1 MGHRHDEAQSG
12 EELST
17 NTRLP
22 VDRRTALRGAG
33 AGLAALGLGSF
44 TANVAAK
51 PGNGNGGGKQNDSG
65 SLATSAANQ
74 FRFAGESWHI
84 MSASSDTGQN
94 TSPVET
100 LMRIDGVKQSNSWQD
115 SLVLQPSLE
124 TSLLTDVSVSG
135 GSGSSLSIA
144 GILGWIEI
152 KDSGAGEDA
161 WQMVTVTDDLVD
173 PPTASNITDEGG
185 LDASS
190 PTRVRELAQGIV
202 AFNTRNMELE
212 WDLEALIEAAL
223 DEVLTVLEAIETEYP
238 DFADYQAKLT
248 DFASYTDHEDWLA
261 TLGVDRTTAEKYSAR
276 ATDVIGSWSAYVDF
290 VQTVATSYDDVK
302 AALLELDIFSAIY
315 MQTKSA
321 NSFNWVKTGTGGTHD
336 VRLRGALHVF
346 VDPDEDADV
355 TAKAIVGNR
364 TMLVEPTKIKARVG
378 NRDEV

>member
-1 MGHRHDEAQSG
+1 MGHKHDEARTTD
-12 EELST
+12 ELSS

-22 VDRRTALRGAG
+22 LDRRTALRGAG

-51 PGNGNGGGKQNDSG
+51 PGNGNGGGNDKDGG
-65 SLATSAANQ
+65 SVGTSAANQ
-74 FRFAGESWHI
+74 FRFAGERWHI
-84 MSASSDTGQN
+84 LSASSDAGQN

-115 SLVLQPSLE
+115 SLVFQPSLE

-135 GSGSSLSIA
+135 GSGSSTAVA
-144 GILGWIEI
+144 GVLGWIEMR
-152 KDSGAGEDA
+152 DTGAGEDA
-161 WQMVTVTDDLVD
+161 WQMVTVNDDLVE

-190 PTRVRELAQGIV
+190 PGRVRELARGIV
-202 AFNTRNMELE
+202 AVNTRNLGLE
-212 WDLEALIEAAL
+212 WDLEALVEAAL
-223 DEVLTVLEAIETEYP
+223 DEVVTVLAAIEAEYP
-238 DFADYQAKLT
+238 DFADYQATLN
-248 DFASYTDHEDWLA
+248 DFASYGDHEDWLV

-276 ATDVIGSWSAYVDF
+276 ATDVIGSWSAYADF
-290 VQTVATSYDDVK
+290 VGTVATSYDDVK

-315 MQTKSA
+315 LQTKSA
-321 NSFNWVKTGTGGTHD
+321 NSFNFVKTGAGGTHD

-346 VDPDEDADV
+346 VDPDDDADV

-364 TMLVEPTKIKARVG
+364 TMLVEPTKIKARVSG
-378 NRDEV
+378 RDED